1 MAEVEVPDPKEA
13 AEKSGDPFTK
23 MVALCVAVYAVV
35 LAVTAL
41 GGNNAM
47 KEMLMAQQKA
57 SNLWA
62 YYQAK
67 NMRENMYLLE
77 AEKLELD
84 MSTRGPSL
92 ASDDRKRLDDTRA
105 KYQAKAERYA
115 EEKEDIKKDAK
126 KCEEERDTAA
136 RRDPYFDGAEVLL
149 QISIVLA
156 SVAMLSAW
164 RPAFYVS
171 VLLALIGLV
180 LCVNGYAL
188 LVKMPGLE

>member
-1 MAEVEVPDPKEA
+1 MAEVELPDPKEA
-13 AEKSGDPFTK
+13 EEKAADPFTK

-35 LAVTAL
+35 LAITAL
-41 GGNNAM
+41 GGNNVI

-57 SNLWA
+57 SNQWA

-84 MSTRGPSL
+84 LSTRGATL
-92 ASDDRKRLDDTRA
+92 TSDDRKRLEDTRT
-105 KYQAKAERYA
+105 KYQAKADKYKH
-115 EEKEDIKKDAK
+115 EKEDIKKEAEDFEK
-126 KCEEERDTAA
+126 ERDVAA

-156 SVAMLSAW
+156 SVAMLSRW

-171 VLLALIGLV
+171 ILLALIGLV

-188 LVKMPGLE
+188 LVKIPGLE